1 MLEERSNHKFTY
13 NEYVVDSVKII
24 KVFVFVR
31 TYSKTTGEI
40 FWFIGLKAS
49 EDINTTIKKTLME
62 GSCYPNQYFKSMF
75 EENYKRNLIK
85 IKEANSARKNNNNIE
100 N

>member
-13 NEYVVDSVKII
+13 NEYVVESVKII

-49 EDINTTIKKTLME
+49 DDINTTIKKTLTE
-62 GSCYPNQYFKSMF
+62 GTCYPNQYFKSMF
-75 EENYKRNLIK
+75 EDNYKQNLIK
-85 IKEANSARKNNNNIE
+85 LKETKSAGKSDNNFKN
-100 N
+100 